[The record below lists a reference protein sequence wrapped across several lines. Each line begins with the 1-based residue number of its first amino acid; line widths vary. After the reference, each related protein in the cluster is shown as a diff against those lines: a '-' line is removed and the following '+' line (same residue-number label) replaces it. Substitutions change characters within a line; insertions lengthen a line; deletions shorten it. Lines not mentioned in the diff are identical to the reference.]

1 MTTPSS
7 SSPVSHNRLKQIAND
22 ACHLALGEA
31 EYYEHSKTESWN
43 TTIIVRHFHSLLS
56 LHLPFFSKRKK
67 YQTTF
72 YLVLRERNTR
82 NSILRALISES
93 TSTPGG
99 TPPFKFTVNSTII
112 QHLVPTSVIQRTKV
126 AQESAN
132 SKSKDLDSS
141 PTLTNSTK
149 DSAIGT
155 DGRPHVGR
163 RGMHSATGAYWNE
176 KTDGMWS
183 FKYDGGDRR
192 GLDVVISIVWIAL

>member
-7 SSPVSHNRLKQIAND
+7 SS

-43 TTIIVRHFHSLLS
+43 TTII
-56 LHLPFFSKRKK
+56 
-67 YQTTF
+67 
-72 YLVLRERNTR
+72 

-93 TSTPGG
+93 SSTHGG

-112 QHLVPTSVIQRTKV
+112 QHLVPTSVIQRTKA
-126 AQESAN
+126 AQEITT
-132 SKSKDLDSS
+132 SKSKDSDAS
-141 PTLTNSTK
+141 PTLTNPTK
-149 DSAIGT
+149 DSATGA

>member
-7 SSPVSHNRLKQIAND
+7 SSPVSHNRLKQITND

-31 EYYEHSKTESWN
+31 EYYDHSKTESWN
-43 TTIIVRHFHSLLS
+43 TTII
-56 LHLPFFSKRKK
+56 
-67 YQTTF
+67 
-72 YLVLRERNTR
+72 

-93 TSTPGG
+93 SSTPGG

-132 SKSKDLDSS
+132 SKPKDPDAA